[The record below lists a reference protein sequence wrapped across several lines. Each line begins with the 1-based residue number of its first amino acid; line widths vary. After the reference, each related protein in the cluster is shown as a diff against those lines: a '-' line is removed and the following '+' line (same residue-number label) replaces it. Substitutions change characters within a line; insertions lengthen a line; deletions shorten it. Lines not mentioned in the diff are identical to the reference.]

1 MHRSRLRPALAART
15 LALSLVGAVAP
26 ASAPLAAQPALPKP
40 ALNTAPMLAALDASA
55 ERYAGVAKQIWGF
68 AEVGYMEEKSSALLQ
83 SELKNAGFTVKAG
96 VAGEP
101 TAFIAE
107 YGSGKPVI
115 AILGEF
121 DALPGLSQD
130 AVPERKPI
138 RAGAPGHGCG
148 HHLFGAASTAAAISV
163 KEWMIANKV
172 KGTIRMIGTPA
183 EEGGSGKVYM
193 VRDGV
198 FNDVDAV
205 IAWHPGDENAATGER
220 TMANI
225 TGKFRF
231 HGISSHAAAAPER
244 GRSALDGVEVMNVM
258 TNFLREHVPDG
269 TRIHYVVTNG
279 GKAPNVVP
287 DEAEVYYYVRHVD
300 MNVVK
305 NVWGRVVEAAK
316 GAAIGTG
323 TTSELQ
329 LIGSVYSLLPN
340 ETLLRVEQRALERV
354 GGYTL
359 SPAER
364 VFAEKLQKS
373 EAFVPVALEATQ
385 KIKPLVVGQP
395 GAGSTD
401 VGDVSWMVPT
411 VQLGAATWVPG
422 TAAHSWQAVAAG
434 GMSIGSKGMMV
445 AAKTMALTAADLFA
459 SPATIAEA
467 KKELDAKR
475 GPNFKYE
482 TVLGNQKPQLDYRK
496 GTTN

>member
-1 MHRSRLRPALAART
+1 MRPIPSVPM
-15 LALSLVGAVAP
+15 LALVVSAASGLTVAP
-26 ASAPLAAQPALPKP
+26 ALTAQLPKP
-40 ALNTAPMLAALDASA
+40 APNTAAMLTALDAASG
-55 ERYAGVAKQIWGF
+55 RYASIARQIWEF
-68 AEVGYMEEKSSALLQ
+68 AEVGYLEEKSSALLQ
-83 SELKNAGFTVKAG
+83 QELAAAGFTITRG
-96 VAGEP
+96 IAGEP
-101 TAFIAE
+101 TAFVAE
-107 YGSGKPVI
+107 FGRGKPVI

-130 AVPERKPI
+130 AVPERKPL
-138 RAGAPGHGCG
+138 RAGGPGHGCG
-148 HHLFGAASTAAAISV
+148 HHLFGTASAASAIAL
-163 KEWMIANKV
+163 KQWMQANKV
-172 KGTIRMIGTPA
+172 QGTLRMIGTPA

-205 IAWHPGDENAATGER
+205 IAWHPGDEHAATGER

-231 HGISSHAAAAPER
+231 HGISAHAAGSPER

-258 TNFLREHVPDG
+258 TNYLREHVPDG

-300 MNVVK
+300 MTVVK
-305 NVWGRVVEAAK
+305 HVWSRVIDAAK
-316 GAAIGTG
+316 GAALGTG
-323 TTSELQ
+323 TTYDLK

-340 ETLLRVEQRALERV
+340 ETLLKIEQRALERV
-354 GGYTL
+354 GGYTYT
-359 SPAER
+359 AEER
-364 VFAEKLQKS
+364 AFAEALQKS
-373 EAFVPVALEATQ
+373 EAFVPVTLDAIR
-385 KIKPLVVGQP
+385 KVRPLVVGQP

-401 VGDVSWMVPT
+401 VGDVSWTVPT
-411 VQLGAATWVPG
+411 VQLSAATWVPG

-434 GMSIGSKGMMV
+434 GMSIGAKGMMV
-445 AAKTMALTAADLFA
+445 AAKTMALTAADLFM
-459 SPATIAEA
+459 SPATLAEA
-467 KKELDAKR
+467 KKELDARR
-475 GPNFKYE
+475 GPHFTYE

>member
-1 MHRSRLRPALAART
+1 M
-15 LALSLVGAVAP
+15 VG
-26 ASAPLAAQPALPKP
+26 
-40 ALNTAPMLAALDASA
+40 
-55 ERYAGVAKQIWGF
+55 
-68 AEVGYMEEKSSALLQ
+68 
-83 SELKNAGFTVKAG
+83 
-96 VAGEP
+96 
-101 TAFIAE
+101 
-107 YGSGKPVI
+107 
-115 AILGEF
+115 
-121 DALPGLSQD
+121 
-130 AVPERKPI
+130 
-138 RAGAPGHGCG
+138 
-148 HHLFGAASTAAAISV
+148 
-163 KEWMIANKV
+163 
-172 KGTIRMIGTPA
+172 
-183 EEGGSGKVYM
+183 
-193 VRDGV
+193 DGV

-205 IAWHPGDENAATGER
+205 IAWHPDDEEAANGER
-220 TMANI
+220 TMANHS
-225 TGKFRF
+225 GECRH
-231 HGISSHAAAAPER
+231 HGISSHAAGAPER
-244 GRSALDGVEVMNVM
+244 GRSALDGVEIMNVM
-258 TNFLREHVPDG
+258 TNYLREHVPDG

-305 NVWGRVVEAAK
+305 NVWGRVVDAAK

-323 TTSELQ
+323 TTYDLQ

-359 SPAER
+359 TPEEKS
-364 VFAEKLQKS
+364 FAETLQKS

-401 VGDVSWMVPT
+401 VGDVSWTVPT

-434 GMSIGSKGMMV
+434 GMSIGAKGMMV

-467 KKELDAKR
+467 KKEFDAKR
-475 GPNFKYE
+475 GPNFRYE
-482 TVLGNQKPQLDYRK
+482 TVLGSQKPQLDYRK
-496 GTTN
+496 GSTN

>member
-1 MHRSRLRPALAART
+1 MHRSRLRPAHAART
-15 LALSLVGAVAP
+15 LALSLVGAAVP
-26 ASAPLAAQPALPKP
+26 ALAPLAAQPALPKP

-55 ERYAGVAKQIWGF
+55 EHYAGVAKQIWGF

-172 KGTIRMIGTPA
+172 KGTLRMIGTPA

-305 NVWGRVVEAAK
+305 NVWSRVVDAAK

-359 SPAER
+359 SPEER